1 MDIAN
6 HHITS
11 VSTLKK
17 INACRL
23 YLKAQYISDIIQIS
37 GKNLIPGVLCG
48 SATNVP
54 QTNLQWSNQ
63 SKPNDATWK
72 IWKYFITQTF
82 CSSAGKHDL
91 KPQYILGC

>member
-6 HHITS
+6 HNITS

-23 YLKAQYISDIIQIS
+23 YLKAQYISDIAQIS
-37 GKNLIPGVLCG
+37 KKTLIPGVLCG

-54 QTNLQWSNQ
+54 QSNLLC
-63 SKPNDATWK
+63 PN
-72 IWKYFITQTF
+72 
-82 CSSAGKHDL
+82 
-91 KPQYILGC
+91 

>member
-17 INACRL
+17 INTCRL
-23 YLKAQYISDIIQIS
+23 YLKAQYISDIAQIS
-37 GKNLIPGVLCG
+37 EKTLIPGVLCR

-54 QTNLQWSNQ
+54 QSNLQC
-63 SKPNDATWK
+63 PN
-72 IWKYFITQTF
+72 
-82 CSSAGKHDL
+82 
-91 KPQYILGC
+91 

>member
-23 YLKAQYISDIIQIS
+23 YLKAQYISDIAQIS
-37 GKNLIPGVLCG
+37 GKTLIPGVLCG
-48 SATNVP
+48 SATNV
-54 QTNLQWSNQ
+54 L
-63 SKPNDATWK
+63 
-72 IWKYFITQTF
+72 
-82 CSSAGKHDL
+82 
-91 KPQYILGC
+91 